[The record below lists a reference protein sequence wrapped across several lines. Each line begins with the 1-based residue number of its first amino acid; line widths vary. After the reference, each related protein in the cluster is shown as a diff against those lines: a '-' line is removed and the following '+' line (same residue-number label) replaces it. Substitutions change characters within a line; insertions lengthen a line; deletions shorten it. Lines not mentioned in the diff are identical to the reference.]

1 MARRAP
7 WSHTRTEPGRRL
19 QAAWR
24 PADIGGMWTWIA
36 TAWLAAAGVALI
48 AHGRWRR
55 RGLAVD
61 PDEAAFLVR
70 FENELDRNHRD
81 VGFLGMLPD
90 RFACLLGVDGQETVV
105 SLHGLRSHADA
116 PADEFTRRVASL
128 LGEVRE
134 VGLHRVDG
142 IGADFASACASLLP
156 QVRTRAW
163 LEQHG
168 AFGDSGLVHRGLAD
182 GLVVVYVLDDGPD
195 MVFVCRRHLQRW
207 RRSEPDLYQ
216 IACANLAASGAPMPA
231 ALPPEGVLLRSGDGF
246 DAARVL
252 LLLDAATELVVGL
265 PDRDTLFVGDA
276 QRVDV
281 AKVEAA
287 VAAVAANAP
296 HPVTDALYR
305 VNGGRLE
312 PVAAAR

>member
-1 MARRAP
+1 M
-7 WSHTRTEPGRRL
+7 
-19 QAAWR
+19 
-24 PADIGGMWTWIA
+24 
-36 TAWLAAAGVALI
+36 
-48 AHGRWRR
+48 
-55 RGLAVD
+55 
-61 PDEAAFLVR
+61 
-70 FENELDRNHRD
+70 
-81 VGFLGMLPD
+81 
-90 RFACLLGVDGQETVV
+90 
-105 SLHGLRSHADA
+105 
-116 PADEFTRRVASL
+116 
-128 LGEVRE
+128 
-134 VGLHRVDG
+134 
-142 IGADFASACASLLP
+142 LP

-207 RRSEPDLYQ
+207 RRSESDLYQ
-216 IACANLAASGAPMPA
+216 IACANLAASGAPIWVTIPASAVTGAMPA

-281 AKVEAA
+281 ARVEAA

>member
-1 MARRAP
+1 
-7 WSHTRTEPGRRL
+7 
-19 QAAWR
+19 
-24 PADIGGMWTWIA
+24 MWTWIA
-36 TAWLAAAGVALI
+36 TAWLAAAGVALY
-48 AHGRWRR
+48 AHGRLRR
-55 RGLAVD
+55 RELALD
-61 PDEAAFLVR
+61 PDDAAFLMR
-70 FENELDRNHRD
+70 FENELDRCHRD
-81 VGFLGMLPD
+81 IGFLGMLPD
-90 RFACLLGVDGQETVV
+90 RVACLLCVDGQETVV
-105 SLHGLRSHADA
+105 SLHGLRPFADA
-116 PADEFTRRVASL
+116 PGDEFTRRVASL
-128 LGEVRE
+128 LGEVRD

-142 IGADFASACASLLP
+142 IGADFASACGSLLP

-163 LEQHG
+163 LDERG
-168 AFGDSGLVHRGLAD
+168 AFGDSGLVHRALAE

-216 IACANLAASGAPMPA
+216 IACANLAATGAPLPA
-231 ALPPEGVLLRSGDGF
+231 ALPDEGMVLRSGDGF

-265 PDRDTLFVGDA
+265 PDRDTLFVGDP

-281 AKVEAA
+281 ARVEAA

-305 VNGGRLE
+305 LNGGRLQ
-312 PVAAAR
+312 PVAADR